1 MSKII
6 HHFNRVVDGI
16 AFQDLA
22 RLSEKTQQKIAGKT
36 AAVALATLA
45 TTFLGGLAL
54 CAASK
59 FVGVAVM
66 LASPVAA
73 VAAGL
78 YAISRF
84 TEGYASNQ
92 AANLLNRAAQ
102 FFDLN

>member
-1 MSKII
+1 MFKIV
-6 HHFNRVVDGI
+6 HHFNRVVDGT
-16 AFQDLA
+16 ACQDLE
-22 RLSEKTQQKIAGKT
+22 RLSKKTQKKIAIKT

-45 TTFLGGLAL
+45 ATFLGGLAL

-84 TEGYASNQ
+84 TEGYAINQ
-92 AANLLNRAAQ
+92 AANLVNRAAQ